1 MTWIVLILEIN
12 SSTHAVIP
20 FPDAMSCGRALP
32 AIHGAVIQHHPEA
45 WVACRD
51 SGIAKVRPKSRPW

>member
-1 MTWIVLILEIN
+1 MTWIILILEIN

-32 AIHGAVIQHHPEA
+32 AIHDAVIQHYPDS
-45 WVACRD
+45 WVKCQD
-51 SGIAKVRPKSRPW
+51 SGIPKVRPLSRP